1 MRGAGERSEA
11 IFAPHHA
18 FVEDDNGLG
27 ALPRIEMNE
36 EARLTV
42 YSLDGATLGTVNP
55 LAVDV
60 EAGVELDR
68 ALVGGGIESL
78 LEDLRHCRGMKVR
91 WKWESEDGEES
102 GRGRDG
108 DAPFAAFEAL

>member
-18 FVEDDNGLG
+18 FVEDDNGLR

-36 EARLTV
+36 EARPTV

-60 EAGVELDR
+60 ETRL
-68 ALVGGGIESL
+68 
-78 LEDLRHCRGMKVR
+78 DLRRLAVTER
-91 WKWESEDGEES
+91 ESSRHG
-102 GRGRDG
+102 GVVWWVVW
-108 DAPFAAFEAL
+108 